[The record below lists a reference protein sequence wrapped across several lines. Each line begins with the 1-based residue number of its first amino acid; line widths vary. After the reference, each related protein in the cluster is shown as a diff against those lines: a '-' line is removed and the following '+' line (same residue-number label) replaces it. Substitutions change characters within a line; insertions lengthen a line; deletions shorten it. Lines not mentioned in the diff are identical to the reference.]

1 MSFCR
6 ALEAPSLQAFDEHL
20 NMVLGDV
27 EEVFTRAEVEQETKE
42 TIVKT
47 TKRSIGMLLVRGDVI
62 ILVTPP
68 LRTA

>member
-1 MSFCR
+1 
-6 ALEAPSLQAFDEHL
+6 
-20 NMVLGDV
+20 MVLGDV
-27 EEVFTRAEVEQETKE
+27 EEMHTVSEVEPETKE

-47 TKRSIGMLLVRGDVI
+47 TKRSIGMLFIRGDVI